1 MPIHSISHVLQ
12 CGDLY
17 RISHDSFF
25 CDYWWLVSLK
35 GLTHIKIVCVPF
47 SSEYRV
53 IFVVRINKRKK
64 VINLF
69 LFFFC
74 SKQKP
79 LWWWLY
85 QCLVQMHS
93 GDTLKYVFVCSLH
106 KSSIY
111 TWIQK
116 AIYLYTFWYSWHH
129 SHYPRDLQYSFVK

>member
-35 GLTHIKIVCVPF
+35 GLTHIKIVCVYR
-47 SSEYRV
+47 SEYRV

-69 LFFFC
+69 LFFLFKTKAFVMVTLSMPC
-74 SKQKP
+74 P
-79 LWWWLY
+79 NAFWWHFKVCICMFFTQVIDIYMNSESYILIY
-85 QCLVQMHS
+85 ILIFMAS
-93 GDTLKYVFVCSLH
+93 LTLSAGF
-106 KSSIY
+106 
-111 TWIQK
+111 
-116 AIYLYTFWYSWHH
+116 AIFL
-129 SHYPRDLQYSFVK
+129 R